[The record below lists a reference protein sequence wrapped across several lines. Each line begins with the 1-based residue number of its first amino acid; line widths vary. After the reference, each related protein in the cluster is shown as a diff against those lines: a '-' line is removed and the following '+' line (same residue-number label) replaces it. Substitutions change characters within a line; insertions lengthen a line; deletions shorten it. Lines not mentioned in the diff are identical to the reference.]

1 MHYNDSD
8 SANVLV
14 KNYTMC
20 KYNAADYLL
29 RHRHSMKV
37 G

>member
-1 MHYNDSD
+1 MPYNDR
-8 SANVLV
+8 ALTVLV

-20 KYNAADYLL
+20 KHEAADDLF
-29 RHRHSMKV
+29 RHTHLMKV